1 MKYVFHRVGSL
12 NLTKRWSDERIPV
25 VRDWQNEDVQ
35 EIQFSTGFKSY
46 QVAVRLACWQDGD
59 SRGRFYTP
67 ASGTPVWVD
76 LPPYAVSDP
85 EAFWAHMDSQL
96 PNDAI
101 EWASSCSLP
110 EVSER
115 RIVYCELLR
124 LIPVNS
130 DAQDMISQLI
140 QLEYCRWLK
149 TGSANIV
156 GGNKLGIA
164 PVPDDACTMPGKVP
178 LPRLI
183 TAQIDIMLSRKLEQL
198 LNDLFRSSEELEL
211 LSPACGAF
219 QLHTAYV
226 VVDALVRGTVWI
238 LKDMKRRRGENSG
251 AVELV
256 KGINEEASEIQRS
269 LNSIIFRL
277 NQKLTCFQFEDLIE
291 LLTEKERTYHSQ
303 ILEGSAVSF
312 KDEWENP
319 RFWLPPIKTMCEGIA
334 PHQVFSL

>member
-1 MKYVFHRVGSL
+1 
-12 NLTKRWSDERIPV
+12 
-25 VRDWQNEDVQ
+25 
-35 EIQFSTGFKSY
+35 
-46 QVAVRLACWQDGD
+46 
-59 SRGRFYTP
+59 
-67 ASGTPVWVD
+67 
-76 LPPYAVSDP
+76 
-85 EAFWAHMDSQL
+85 
-96 PNDAI
+96 
-101 EWASSCSLP
+101 
-110 EVSER
+110 
-115 RIVYCELLR
+115 
-124 LIPVNS
+124 
-130 DAQDMISQLI
+130 
-140 QLEYCRWLK
+140 
-149 TGSANIV
+149 
-156 GGNKLGIA
+156 
-164 PVPDDACTMPGKVP
+164 MPGKVP

-198 LNDLFRSSEELEL
+198 LNDLFRSSEEFEL
-211 LSPACGAF
+211 LSPTCGAF

-238 LKDMKRRRGENSG
+238 LKDMKRRRGENSS

-277 NQKLTCFQFEDLIE
+277 NQKLACSQFEDLME

>member
-1 MKYVFHRVGSL
+1 MRAACVAYALQGSA
-12 NLTKRWSDERIPV
+12 NRQP
-25 VRDWQNEDVQ
+25 
-35 EIQFSTGFKSY
+35 TG
-46 QVAVRLACWQDGD
+46 
-59 SRGRFYTP
+59 
-67 ASGTPVWVD
+67 
-76 LPPYAVSDP
+76 
-85 EAFWAHMDSQL
+85 
-96 PNDAI
+96 
-101 EWASSCSLP
+101 
-110 EVSER
+110 
-115 RIVYCELLR
+115 
-124 LIPVNS
+124 
-130 DAQDMISQLI
+130 
-140 QLEYCRWLK
+140 LK

-277 NQKLTCFQFEDLIE
+277 NQKLTCFQFEDLME